1 MQLKSFLEFKK
12 SDLDPVKSFKLKDEL
27 NPKIWDEMKMKEDV
41 RKDLLKISKDFYDNT
56 DIKAE
61 VKDITLVGSL
71 CNYNWSEKYSDY
83 DLHIIIDYKDVDDDY
98 DLVENLCDTSKK
110 LWNLQN
116 DIKVVGYE
124 TEVMIQDEKDLKS
137 AIKGGRI
144 GGVYSLMDDKWV
156 KKPEKVEFE
165 PDEKMIEKKG
175 KDIMEEIDDII
186 DISKK
191 SDYETIKNR
200 IKKVWNKIKKLRQKS
215 LEEEGEFGV
224 GNLVFKLLRR
234 NNYLGKIMDLKREAY
249 AKQFESINESQTFN
263 FFVHD
268 KLSEEKLNDLFGFNR
283 ADVED
288 TLQDI
293 IDEYE
298 FPTSISFSIN
308 NSKMDDES
316 LEWLFHGQNKYVEK
330 GLTCEI
336 NFFLDSKITGDMLNK
351 LSGSRFVQP
360 HNLYHVQSEL
370 DKVEGWCDF
379 IEKNFQK
386 GFFEN
391 MGYEIEIRKAKPINL
406 VNNLTINTHP
416 SGVKYGKSFLNI
428 FITTKRK

>member
-27 NPKIWDEMKMKEDV
+27 NPKIWDEMKMKKDV
-41 RKDLLKISKDFYDNT
+41 REDLLKISKDFYDNT

-124 TEVMIQDEKDLKS
+124 TEVMIQDEKDLKN

-249 AKQFESINESQTFN
+249 AKQFESKYLYYYKKKVKNG
-263 FFVHD
+263 
-268 KLSEEKLNDLFGFNR
+268 K
-283 ADVED
+283 
-288 TLQDI
+288 
-293 IDEYE
+293 
-298 FPTSISFSIN
+298 
-308 NSKMDDES
+308 NS
-316 LEWLFHGQNKYVEK
+316 
-330 GLTCEI
+330 
-336 NFFLDSKITGDMLNK
+336 
-351 LSGSRFVQP
+351 
-360 HNLYHVQSEL
+360 
-370 DKVEGWCDF
+370 
-379 IEKNFQK
+379 
-386 GFFEN
+386 
-391 MGYEIEIRKAKPINL
+391 
-406 VNNLTINTHP
+406 
-416 SGVKYGKSFLNI
+416 
-428 FITTKRK
+428 